1 MLVVRGSCVCDHGVC
16 LSASPLASTELADPG
31 RICSRAHAPA
41 GPGWARASVAAAPA
55 GSTASAATSTD
66 APPSRRLSRFLKKMS
81 DEPPPDDGG
90 PVEEYEDDDA
100 STSSGLDPSHPLL
113 ARAQAALKHQLVEAR
128 LRVEGVIREKTEDLK
143 VRGCV
148 PPMLSACLNCC
159 RWWHVETGGPAKDGL
174 AGDGVWLYGVVT
186 EQHPCSRVAT
196 GWWGS
201 QLCGPIFGRAVGE
214 ARRAGSK
221 RWRVVIG
228 GLAWSDAT
236 VLGGW
241 GGDQGLTS
249 ADGMSR

>member
-1 MLVVRGSCVCDHGVC
+1 MLPRPRTSRSGLGACVSGGCT
-16 LSASPLASTELADPG
+16 S
-31 RICSRAHAPA
+31 RINGISSDIHR
-41 GPGWARASVAAAPA
+41 RASN
-55 GSTASAATSTD
+55 ASI
-66 APPSRRLSRFLKKMS
+66 LKKMS

-241 GGDQGLTS
+241 GGDHGLTS